1 MRLKYSD
8 IPGVRSERGREGEEA
23 GAGAGAGKGQ
33 GEGVGEALSF
43 LVPQTQESV
52 ASDGCLRACAR
63 ARLYGSADTS
73 EG

>member
-8 IPGVRSERGREGEEA
+8 MPGVRSERGREGEEA

-43 LVPQTQESV
+43 LVP
-52 ASDGCLRACAR
+52 
-63 ARLYGSADTS
+63 
-73 EG
+73 